1 MTEREQAGSDRA
13 PAEVNLAFSRGVLVQ
28 ALCLPGGAPRRRG
41 LHVSR
46 PGCEP
51 GRDQTGRKASKARL
65 VARPR
70 PASDRTHSPSGDPG
84 LPTLRAGAGGLLCV
98 AARPDRSLPLL
109 VVLPGAGSK
118 PAAGLAPPSAARRRG
133 RRHPLSPGSCDR
145 TWDAI
150 GGNHGPDV
158 SSIHVPL
165 KEVFES
171 MLDRPR
177 SPRDRRLLGRRLIR
191 AIAWT
196 GNGDLFTDL
205 IAFSPGFIPPAE
217 RRGRPA
223 VYIATAYPIRPPPPH
238 EPADRAVAAVR
249 GLPRR
254 LP

>member
-13 PAEVNLAFSRGVLVQ
+13 PAEVNLAFLEESSCRPYVSPVALLAGAGCTSQGPDASREGTM
-28 ALCLPGGAPRRRG
+28 
-41 LHVSR
+41 
-46 PGCEP
+46 
-51 GRDQTGRKASKARL
+51 TGRKASKARL

-84 LPTLRAGAGGLLCV
+84 LPTLRAGSGGLLCV

-158 SSIHVPL
+158 SSIHVL
-165 KEVFES
+165 HKEVF
-171 MLDRPR
+171 DRYSIDP
-177 SPRDRRLLGRRLIR
+177 DRLVNSGFSDGASYALSLGL
-191 AIAWT
+191 A
-196 GNGDLFTDL
+196 NGDLFTDL
-205 IAFSPGFIPPAE
+205 IAFSPGSS
-217 RRGRPA
+217 RP
-223 VYIATAYPIRPPPPH
+223 RKD
-238 EPADRAVAAVR
+238 ADA
-249 GLPRR
+249 PTST
-254 LP
+254 